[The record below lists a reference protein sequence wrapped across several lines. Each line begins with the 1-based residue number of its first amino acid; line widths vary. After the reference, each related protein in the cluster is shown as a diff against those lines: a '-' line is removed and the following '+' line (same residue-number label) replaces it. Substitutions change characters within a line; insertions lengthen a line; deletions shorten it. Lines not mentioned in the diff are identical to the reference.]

1 MTDPRHPRR
10 SLWLVAQDFIHVLFG
25 LFATPEIIAARGAY
39 LRKDWALLARWLR
52 AGEALMRQLLAVE
65 AAALPKP
72 SMLVAPRPKR
82 ARLRRVM
89 HFAADAPETWRVSFR
104 CVVGP
109 RAVGAW
115 RGVRRVGP
123 RPDGRFRNAWPLA
136 ERAEALLRVF
146 NDPAPYAARLAR
158 RLHARPDCARAMLW
172 HAPDLPPLVGAAGF
186 AKAHDA
192 ALAAVAAFNTG

>member
-10 SLWLVAQDFIHVLFG
+10 SLWLVVQDFIHVLFG

-52 AGEALMRQLLAVE
+52 AGEALM
-65 AAALPKP
+65 
-72 SMLVAPRPKR
+72 
-82 ARLRRVM
+82 
-89 HFAADAPETWRVSFR
+89 
-104 CVVGP
+104 
-109 RAVGAW
+109 
-115 RGVRRVGP
+115 
-123 RPDGRFRNAWPLA
+123 
-136 ERAEALLRVF
+136 RVF